1 MDKFQEHY
9 EAALHHMRTVLSAQ
23 DDREAVR
30 RFMVAKKRIEDC
42 IDDINSKTK

>member
-9 EAALHHMRTVLSAQ
+9 EAALHHLRTVLSAQ

-30 RFMVAKKRIEDC
+30 RLMAAKNRIDDC
-42 IDDINSKTK
+42 VDDINSKQK